1 MSDDCIFCSIVAGDV
16 PSRTVHEGEHT
27 FAFLDVNPLV
37 RGHTL
42 VIPKEHYETVA
53 EMPDDVRDAV
63 FTAAGEL
70 TPAVE
75 EAVDADATTIGM
87 NNGAAS
93 GQEVPHAHVHVV
105 PRFDDDGVG
114 PLHTLDWPRPDL
126 DDEEFDDVAEA
137 IRDGPQ

>member
-1 MSDDCIFCSIVAGDV
+1 MSEDCVFCSIVAGDI

-27 FAFLDVNPLV
+27 FAFLDVNPLA

-42 VIPKEHYETVA
+42 VIPREHHETVA
-53 EMPDDVRDAV
+53 EMPEEVREAV
-63 FTAAGEL
+63 FARAGEL

-75 EAVDADATTIGM
+75 AAVDADATTVGM

-105 PRFDDDGVG
+105 PRFEDDGVG
-114 PLHTLDWPRPDL
+114 PLHTLDWPRPEL
-126 DDEEFDDVAEA
+126 DDDEFDAVAEDV
-137 IRDGPQ
+137 RRNVE